1 MTTPGAES
9 SVDERPPLWLCRHG
23 ETEWS
28 RSGRHTGTS
37 DLDLTERGAREAVLA
52 GHVLRSERF
61 GLVLTSPLRRAR
73 ETARLAGFPGAQV
86 ERNAVEWD
94 YGEYEGL
101 TTAEARERDPGWTI
115 WHGHVPGGERAE
127 DVGARADRIVARVRA
142 AGVPTLLFSHGHFLR
157 VLAAR
162 WLGLPPARG
171 ESLKLDTATVS
182 QLGWER
188 DAPAV
193 VRWNLRPPEP
203 VTGAG
208 PAGTAP

>member
-37 DLDLTERGAREAVLA
+37 DLDITEVGAREAALA
-52 GHVLRSERF
+52 GSVLRGERL
-61 GLVLTSPLRRAR
+61 GLVLTSPLRRAQ
-73 ETARLAGFPGAQV
+73 ETARLAGFPDAEV
-86 ERNAVEWD
+86 EPDAVEWD
-94 YGEYEGL
+94 YGDYEGL
-101 TTAEARERDPGWTI
+101 TTAEVRERAPDWTI
-115 WHGHVPGGERAE
+115 WHGHVPGGERAG
-127 DVGARADRIVARVRA
+127 DVGARADRVVARVRA
-142 AGVPTLLFSHGHFLR
+142 AGVPALLFSHGHFLR

-188 DAPAV
+188 EAPAV
-193 VRWNLRPPEP
+193 VRWNLRPSEP
-203 VTGAG
+203 ATGAG